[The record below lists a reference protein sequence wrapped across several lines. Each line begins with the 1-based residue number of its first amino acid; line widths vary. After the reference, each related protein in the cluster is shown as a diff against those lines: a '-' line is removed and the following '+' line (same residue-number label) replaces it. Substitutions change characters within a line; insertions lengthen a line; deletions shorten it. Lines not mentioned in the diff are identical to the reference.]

1 METIRKGMLLVISG
15 PSGTG
20 KGTLIEL
27 LRAEDPSF
35 AFSVSATTRE
45 PRQGEVDG
53 VHYHFMTQER
63 YDQLVEEDA
72 FLEYARVHTGC
83 YGTLKSEVYER
94 MEQGQNVL
102 LDIDVQGALNVMK
115 KEPECVSVF
124 ILPPSY
130 KELRRRLVER
140 GTETP
145 EQIEVRMNNA
155 RKEIALKDHYQYQ
168 IINGELT
175 EAYALLKAIVQAEK
189 QNSARYCPVV
199 PEE

>member
-20 KGTLIEL
+20 KGTLIDL

-155 RKEIALKDHYQYQ
+155 RKEIALKGHYQYQ